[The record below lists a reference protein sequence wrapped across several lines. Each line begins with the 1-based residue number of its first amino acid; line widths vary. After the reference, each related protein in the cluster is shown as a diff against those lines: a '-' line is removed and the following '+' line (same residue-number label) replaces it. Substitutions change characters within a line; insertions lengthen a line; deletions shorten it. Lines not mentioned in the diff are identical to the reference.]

1 MVEIDGSYG
10 SGGGQILRT
19 AVGFSAFTSIPCRI
33 YNIRAKMENPGLREQ
48 HLQAISSIKEL
59 CNAEVKGLEIGSTY
73 IEFYPKEIKK
83 NNLNVKIGTAGS
95 VGLVLQALLIPA
107 MRLKELT
114 VKINGGGT
122 WGKWAPPTEYIKQVL
137 AKLLLPY
144 GFFIDVSILKEGFY
158 PKGGAEVKV
167 IIRTDNFKPID
178 LTEKKKIV
186 SIKGLSIASASLK
199 EKKVAERQR
208 DSAVSLLHSYFKI
221 VPQVDVKYVDSLS
234 VGSGLLCYITTENS
248 IIGADSLGEL
258 GKRSEDIGKEV
269 AQKLICEYEKGVI
282 DSHMADQILPF
293 LAIAGGK
300 IQVSK
305 ITEHCRTNAYII
317 EKFLPLKFSFEENN
331 IIRIEKL
338 P

>member
-1 MVEIDGSYG
+1 MIEIDGSYG

-19 AVGFSAFTSIPCRI
+19 AVGLSAFTLIPCKI
-33 YNIRAKMENPGLREQ
+33 YNIRAKRGNPGLREQ

-59 CNAEVKGLEIGSTY
+59 CDAEAKGLEIGSTN

-107 MRLKELT
+107 MKLKELT
-114 VKINGGGT
+114 IKINGGGT

-167 IIRTDNFKPID
+167 TIKTSNFKPFD
-178 LTEKKKIV
+178 LTEKKKIL
-186 SIKGLSIASASLK
+186 SIKGLSIASLSLK
-199 EKKVAERQR
+199 QKKVAERQR
-208 DSAVSLLHSYFKI
+208 DSVISILHPYFKI
-221 VPQVDVKYVDSLS
+221 MPQIDVRYVDSLS
-234 VGSGLLCYITTENS
+234 VGSGLLCYIVTENS
-248 IIGADSLGEL
+248 VIGADSLGEL

-269 AQKLICEYEKGVI
+269 AQNLIQEYENGVV

-293 LAIAGGK
+293 LALAGGK

-305 ITEHCRTNAYII
+305 ITEHCKTNAYII
-317 EKFLPLKFSFEENN
+317 EKFLSVKFLFENNN

-338 P
+338 S